1 MAIPS
6 LSLQAPARNAA
17 LALPQ
22 AGEMAASGDLFASLL
37 GLQMGGKPVLAGI
50 EPKLAE
56 IKPDLDMK
64 PGKEAGT
71 AEQPQLFLY
80 GAQPA
85 ILPLH
90 ALPSLPPEASA
101 SQQAGDM
108 LDLTQE
114 MLAASHVAG
123 GKKLPHE
130 TRQLLQFL
138 PDGSQLAQNIRPADA
153 SQGGQVVQLTVNTP
167 LSPDKAW
174 GEALAGQV
182 SGLIQM
188 KAEGATIKLNPAHLG
203 PIEVALKL
211 NQDQAQI
218 SFVTATPQARDAL
231 EQNLSRLTSMLA
243 QSGVQLTDAQVS
255 YGGRQQQ
262 QEQQQARRGSGFAV
276 DEGSVI
282 TSALAGDADD
292 AGLSIRA

>member
-6 LSLQAPARNAA
+6 LSPQAPARNAA
-17 LALPQ
+17 FALPQ
-22 AGEMAASGDLFASLL
+22 AGELAASGDLFASLL
-37 GLQMGGKPVLAGI
+37 GLQMGGKSVLAGV
-50 EPKLAE
+50 EPKLAG

-64 PGKEAGT
+64 SGKEAST

-85 ILPLH
+85 VLPMHILPS
-90 ALPSLPPEASA
+90 APSEASV
-101 SQQAGDM
+101 QGQAGDM

-138 PDGSQLAQNIRPADA
+138 PDGSQMAQSIRPADTA
-153 SQGGQVVQLTVNTP
+153 PAGQIVQLTVNTP

-243 QSGVQLTDAQVS
+243 ESGVQLTDAQVS

-262 QEQQQARRGSGFAV
+262 QEQQQARRGSGFAI
-276 DEGSVI
+276 DDAAAI
-282 TSALAGDADD
+282 TSVVAEDADN

>member
-22 AGEMAASGDLFASLL
+22 SGELAASGDLFASLL
-37 GLQMGGKPVLAGI
+37 GLQMGGKSVLAGV

-56 IKPDLDMK
+56 IKPDVK
-64 PGKEAGT
+64 PGKEAGA

-85 ILPLH
+85 VLPLH
-90 ALPSLPPEASA
+90 VLPSVPPEASA
-101 SQQAGDM
+101 SHQAGDM

-114 MLAASHVAG
+114 MLAASHAAG

-138 PDGSQLAQNIRPADA
+138 PDGSQLAQNIRPADT
-153 SQGGQVVQLTVNTP
+153 SQGGQIVQLTVNTP

-243 QSGVQLTDAQVS
+243 ESGVQLTDAQVS

-276 DEGSVI
+276 DDASVI
-282 TSALAGDADD
+282 TSALTADTD
-292 AGLSIRA
+292 NAGLSIRA

>member
-22 AGEMAASGDLFASLL
+22 SGELAASGDLFASLL
-37 GLQMGGKPVLAGI
+37 GLQMGGKSVLAGV

-56 IKPDLDMK
+56 IKPDVK
-64 PGKEAGT
+64 PGKEAGA

-85 ILPLH
+85 VLPLH
-90 ALPSLPPEASA
+90 VLPSVPPEASA
-101 SQQAGDM
+101 SHQAGDM

-153 SQGGQVVQLTVNTP
+153 PQGGQIVQLTVNTP

-243 QSGVQLTDAQVS
+243 ESGVQLTDAQVS

-276 DEGSVI
+276 DEASVI
-282 TSALAGDADD
+282 SSALTGDADN